1 MIRRVVPAGEVTLS
15 LKTLER
21 LLRTIR
27 EQKELI
33 DAYSPSGFEQTS
45 EHAFISDY
53 AFQFIDRKSGRSV
66 SDSLSNI
73 YKYVDCKA
81 FRLFNDTS
89 KIVHN
94 LYDEAA
100 PKA

>member
-27 EQKELI
+27 EQKEL
-33 DAYSPSGFEQTS
+33 
-45 EHAFISDY
+45 
-53 AFQFIDRKSGRSV
+53 
-66 SDSLSNI
+66 
-73 YKYVDCKA
+73 
-81 FRLFNDTS
+81 NDTS

-94 LYDEAA
+94 LYDEVA
-100 PKA
+100 PKV

>member
-33 DAYSPSGFEQTS
+33 DAYS
-45 EHAFISDY
+45 
-53 AFQFIDRKSGRSV
+53 
-66 SDSLSNI
+66 LN
-73 YKYVDCKA
+73 
-81 FRLFNDTS
+81 
-89 KIVHN
+89 
-94 LYDEAA
+94 DEAA